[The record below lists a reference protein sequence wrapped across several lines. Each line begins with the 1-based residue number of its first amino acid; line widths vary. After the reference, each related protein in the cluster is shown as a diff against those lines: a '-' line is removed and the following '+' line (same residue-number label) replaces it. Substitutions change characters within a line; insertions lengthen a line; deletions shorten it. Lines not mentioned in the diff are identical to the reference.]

1 MINVSTREH
10 SASQGGYLLI
20 EMLIAAAIG
29 CALLGVLL
37 QFAVSAQTAVAVQGD
52 VVDQQQRSAWRSRA
66 CATISCSPVRA
77 PLAGSHAVP
86 S

>member
-1 MINVSTREH
+1 MIDVSPRAH

-52 VVDQQQRSAWRSRA
+52 VVDQQQRLRVAVESIRHDLL
-66 CATISCSPVRA
+66 
-77 PLAGSHAVP
+77 LAGAVALGQTFEVYL
-86 S
+86 